1 MTTLGQYRA
10 GDSILH
16 RIPAGAKLLALV
28 VLALIITVP
37 APAAWNLGGGAVLVT
52 VLFLVSGL
60 GLGELWR
67 QLLGIRVLILFVVA
81 VPLLFLPIPTVLGN
95 AMRMILVL
103 LLAALVTLTTR
114 TSAILDTVQHV
125 LWPFRRFGVNPDRV
139 GLVLALTIRAVP
151 VVAGIAE
158 QLRDAQR
165 ARGGRTSIRA
175 YVVPL
180 LVQSLRHADDTA
192 DALAARGVE

>member
-10 GDSILH
+10 GSSILH
-16 RIPAGAKLLALV
+16 RLPAGAKLLGLV
-28 VLALIITVP
+28 LLAVVITVP
-37 APAAWNLGGGAVLVT
+37 APAAWNLGGAAVLVIA
-52 VLFLVSGL
+52 LYLVAGL

-67 QLLGIRVLILFVVA
+67 QVLAIRLLIVFVVA
-81 VPLLFLPIPTVLGN
+81 VPLLFMPIPTVLGN
-95 AMRMILVL
+95 AARMVLVL

-114 TSAILDTVQHV
+114 TSAMLDTVQRALV
-125 LWPFRRFGVNPDRV
+125 PFRRLGVNPDRI

-151 VVAGIAE
+151 VITGLAE

-165 ARGGRTSIRA
+165 ARGGRLSVRA